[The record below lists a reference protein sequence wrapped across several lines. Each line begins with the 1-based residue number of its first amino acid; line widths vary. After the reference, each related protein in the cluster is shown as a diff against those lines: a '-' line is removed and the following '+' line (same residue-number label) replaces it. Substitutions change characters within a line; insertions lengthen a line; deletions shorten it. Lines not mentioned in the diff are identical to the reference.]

1 MGHSGAK
8 TNKGRGR
15 QGLVRVGRGE
25 HVLAAM
31 ANAHGTVTRSH
42 VMAAIAVNWLRP

>member
-31 ANAHGTVTRSH
+31 ADAHDGVACSH
-42 VMAAIAVNWLRP
+42 VAVVWPFSSRP